1 MTIPLKR
8 LYGTVLECFDR
19 SSGRHVVIP
28 KLRNKAYL
36 SAKAL
41 LHLTIRRKCIGD
53 DSDKTVFKAI
63 SLKHPVMGSKHYEDD
78 SDLESTLGIIDRVF
92 GDFDPM
98 YWQGSSLSSPHHVW
112 MGHILLYRAW
122 DVLNKGEQL
131 PDDVKE
137 FVLCSL
143 RVEPPPP
150 IRIVADC
157 LLIIGLV
164 LGIKLHIDDLLV
176 VDKR

>member
-1 MTIPLKR
+1 M
-8 LYGTVLECFDR
+8 
-19 SSGRHVVIP
+19 
-28 KLRNKAYL
+28 
-36 SAKAL
+36 AL
-41 LHLTIRRKCIGD
+41 LHLAIQRKCIGD
-53 DSDKTVFKAI
+53 QSDKAVFKAI
-63 SLKHPVMGSKHYEDD
+63 SIKQPVMGSKHYKDD

-98 YWQGSSLSSPHHVW
+98 YWQDFSLSIPHHVW
-112 MGHILLYRAW
+112 MEHILLYRAW

-131 PDDVKE
+131 PDEVRE
-137 FVLCSL
+137 FVLYSL

-164 LGIKLHIDDLLV
+164 LGIKLHTDDLLV